1 MNLPRDLARSRDEI
15 RAAAR
20 GFGLDFFEVIFEM
33 VSWEEMNE
41 VAAFGGF
48 PIRYPSWRFG
58 MEYERLSKG
67 HTYGLSRIY
76 ELVINND
83 PCIAYLQEANETVD
97 QKLVMAHVY
106 AHCDFF
112 KNNVYF
118 RHTNRKMVDECAH
131 HAALVR
137 RHMERY
143 GAEKVEA
150 FLDAACSL
158 DDLIDPARVFLD
170 HRRPDVTAFEGDGEG
185 DADSGLRE
193 IPRLRSKEYLD
204 PFVNPPEYLE
214 ERRRRQAEEQARRRR
229 FPERPERDILLFLI
243 AHAPLARWQQDL
255 LEVVRD
261 EAYYFLPQMQTRVM
275 NEGWASYWHSR
286 IMTERILR
294 DDEVID
300 YADHCAGV
308 FAMPAG
314 SFNPYKV
321 GLELWRDI
329 EERWNKGRF
338 GPDWEECDDYERRQ
352 AWDTGAGRGQEQ
364 IFEVR
369 RLHNDVS
376 FIDTFLTPGF
386 CDRAQLFAYQWNERT
401 RRFEI
406 SERDFATVKRQL
418 LQQLTNNGRP
428 VITVE
433 DGNHENRGE
442 LRLAHDF
449 QGIELD
455 LAFARD
461 TLRNVA
467 RIWGRP
473 AHVRTV
479 LGGKAKLLSHDGT
492 EFRETA
498 E

>member
-1 MNLPRDLARSRDEI
+1 MNLPPSLALARDEI
-15 RAAAR
+15 REVAR
-20 GFGLDFFEVIFEM
+20 SFGLDFFEVIFEM
-33 VSWEEMNE
+33 VSAEEMNE

-67 HTYGLSRIY
+67 LTYGLSRIY

-83 PCIAYLQEANETVD
+83 PCIAYLQEANEPVD

-118 RHTNRKMVDECAH
+118 RHTNRRMVDECAN

-143 GAEKVEA
+143 GLEKVEA
-150 FLDAACSL
+150 FLDAALSL
-158 DDLIDPARVFLD
+158 DDLIDPTRVFLD
-170 HRRPDVTAFEGDGEG
+170 ARRAPEPEIVE
-185 DADSGLRE
+185 DAVE
-193 IPRLRSKEYLD
+193 VPRLRSKEYLD
-204 PFVNPPEYLE
+204 SFVNPPEYLE
-214 ERRRRQAEEQARRRR
+214 AQRRRLEAEQARRRR
-229 FPERPERDILLFLI
+229 FPERPERDILFFL
-243 AHAPLARWQQDL
+243 ARHAPLPRWQQDL

-261 EAYYFLPQMQTRVM
+261 EAYYFLPQMQTKIM

-286 IMTERILR
+286 IMTERVLR

-300 YADHCAGV
+300 YADHCSGV
-308 FAMPAG
+308 FAMPPG

-329 EERWNKGRF
+329 EERWDKGRF
-338 GPDWEECDDYERRQ
+338 GPAWEECDDYERRQ
-352 AWDTGAGRGQEQ
+352 AWDTGAGRGREQ

-369 RLHNDVS
+369 RLHNDIS
-376 FIDTFLTPGF
+376 FIDTFLTPDF
-386 CDRAQLFAYQWNERT
+386 CDRARLFAYQWNERT

-406 SERDFATVKRQL
+406 SERDFATIKRQL
-418 LQQLTNNGRP
+418 LLQLTNHGRP
-428 VITVE
+428 VILVE
-433 DGNHENRGE
+433 DGNFENRGE
-442 LRLAHDF
+442 LFLTHDY

-455 LAFARD
+455 LAYARD
-461 TLRNVA
+461 TLRNLA

-473 AHVRTV
+473 AHIRTT
-479 LGGKAKLLSHDGT
+479 LEGKEKLLSHDGT
-492 EFRETA
+492 EFHEREP
-498 E
+498 